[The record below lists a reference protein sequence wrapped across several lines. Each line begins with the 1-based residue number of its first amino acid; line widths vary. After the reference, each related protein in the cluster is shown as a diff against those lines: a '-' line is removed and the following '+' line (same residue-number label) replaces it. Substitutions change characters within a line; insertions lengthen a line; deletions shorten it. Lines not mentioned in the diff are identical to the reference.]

1 MAEASRGVEAVY
13 RAGRC
18 HGVAG
23 DGRKQFCII
32 VQASNKGKAIVAAAL
47 RRVCELLGKERLGAV
62 RLDSA
67 DCPALIGRL
76 QLSARFCRS
85 V

>member
-1 MAEASRGVEAVY
+1 MPYIARADALRSQETDANISAVSSRQAI
-13 RAGRC
+13 RA
-18 HGVAG
+18 
-23 DGRKQFCII
+23 
-32 VQASNKGKAIVAAAL
+32 NAIVTAAL
-47 RRVCELLGKERLGAV
+47 RRVCELLGKVRLGAV

-67 DCPALIGRL
+67 ACPALIGRL